1 MYIISKITTK
11 HLIKKNYHPLK
22 KLSNSVKRAHV
33 DKTER
38 EFNTVNKPKSP
49 KPKT

>member
-11 HLIKKNYHPLK
+11 HLIKKKLSPPQ
-22 KLSNSVKRAHV
+22 KLSNPVKRAHV

-38 EFNTVNKPKSP
+38 EFNTVNKPISP
-49 KPKT
+49 KLKT